1 MEMQKRRKLRWI
13 QREYVEWLR
22 KIKLIVVIYILLY
35 GMKFMGVRM
44 KEQIVGKIEI
54 EFLER

>member
-54 EFLER
+54 EFLDR